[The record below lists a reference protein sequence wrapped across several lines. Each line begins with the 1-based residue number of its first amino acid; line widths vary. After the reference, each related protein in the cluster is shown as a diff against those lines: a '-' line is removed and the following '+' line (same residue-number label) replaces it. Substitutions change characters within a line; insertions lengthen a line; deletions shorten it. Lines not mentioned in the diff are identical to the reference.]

1 MTATKKRGLL
11 LSALVAGLLLS
22 AGPIFAQDLGNAA
35 RQERDR
41 KHNLARHSSH
51 VYTND
56 DLKRSQILLPA
67 DKERMLA
74 ARRNAMT
81 LELEAAMN
89 PNSTPADPSVT
100 APEKS
105 DVLNLPLPIVK
116 FPVIATFADLPPD
129 RMSILSSMKARK
141 AKKPRPK
148 TNDFTLGNT
157 HQKQP
162 IPAPVEQKLSASSPT
177 QVRVAAGDS
186 LWKIAARVFGNGARW
201 REIAAVNPEISN
213 PNLIR
218 TGEWL
223 RLIANDSADS
233 KEVVVRAGD
242 TLSSVAQAEL
252 GNARA
257 FPCIAQAN
265 PQLQTIDL
273 IYPGETLIVPQS
285 CDVAR

>member
-56 DLKRSQILLPA
+56 DLKRAQILLPA

-129 RMSILSSMKARK
+129 RMSIMSSMKARK

-201 REIAAVNPEISN
+201 REIAAVNPEISD

-218 TGEWL
+218 SGEWL

-233 KEVVVRAGD
+233 KEVVVHGGD
-242 TLSSVAQAEL
+242 TLSSIAQAEL